1 MADCKYCKGGSVML
15 GKTTDTKLFIDTGT
29 EGKSRTLVTECTPCP
44 DNANCGLRGVP
55 ARAAFLINYCPMCG
69 RNLRT
74 KTSETKTTEIK
85 AGEHFTYKGIDF
97 VCLEV
102 FDKEVYGRRAALAV
116 TAEII
121 KSMQFAEKFKDGCN
135 DWRRSKVRE
144 WLNDEFLAMHISKE
158 DVLPQTS
165 DLTADNGDDAYGTS
179 EELIT
184 LLSCD
189 QYRKYRKLMPKYNEW
204 VWTVTPYSCSS
215 GYAYY
220 VRYII
225 PSGGLYTSTAT
236 RSSGVAPVCLFD
248 LDELNLTNK

>member
-116 TAEII
+116 TAKII
-121 KSMQFAEKFKDGCN
+121 KSMEFAEKFEDGCN

-144 WLNDEFLAMHISKE
+144 WLNDEFLAMHIAKE
-158 DVLPQTS
+158 DVLPQIS
-165 DLTADNGDDAYGTS
+165 DLVADNGDNAYGTS
-179 EELIT
+179 EDLVT
-184 LLSCD
+184 LLSYD
-189 QYRKYRKLMPKYNEW
+189 QYRKYRKLMPKFNGW
-204 VWTVTPYSCSS
+204 VWTVTPLYPHTGNAHS
-215 GYAYY
+215 
-220 VRYII
+220 VRAIN
-225 PSGGLYTSTAT
+225 PSGELSYSITAY
-236 RSSGVAPVCLFD
+236 SLGVAPVCLFD